1 MARTPKEKINIYYF
15 SYEKNA
21 KRSKIAV
28 ILNLFWKCETID
40 ALNDF
45 EEMKNENNEIWTV
58 TAATA
63 ENNKK

>member
-1 MARTPKEKINIYYF
+1 MARTPKEWILWK
-15 SYEKNA
+15 KNA

-28 ILNLFWKCETID
+28 ILNLYGKYETID

-45 EEMKNENNEIWTV
+45 GEKKNENNEIWTA